1 MLRSSCNTRMI
12 NRWLGLVIS
21 YPRIDEGAMLR
32 LYEWGKN
39 DPHTYVDKA
48 ATWEVNPKV
57 HRNDPGIE
65 SDYQADPADARAR
78 YECLP
83 KNAEQAFFEMPEKIT
98 ECVDESR
105 KPICEVIIDE
115 MKRTITG
122 NDGEPVEIKF
132 VGPTMLDNP
141 VPVPGYDYFLSCDGG
156 LRGDSYA
163 ISVFHADKISD
174 ASPWICPNCASYKE
188 QVYENGQIVYKST
201 LLQSATYVQI
211 TNDNIGMIKDY
222 NPYQLEQEPISCGM
236 CGENPMMVNP
246 ALGVLRWYKRMGGD
260 KKDISINGRSLN
272 IPHVYEDLLVE
283 IKPFRATR
291 ATESNKPVD
300 YISVQQF
307 CDSLIRSLSISRSRF
322 DPWNSASI
330 VQGLQASTGTD
341 VQEIGYGQAEQFKRA
356 RIVKAMTYSNL
367 ITLLPNTKRDTE
379 WKRLMLKGSKID
391 HPTNGSKDLWDSETV
406 AIWLAA
412 TSQCQEL
419 ELRF

>member
-1 MLRSSCNTRMI
+1 
-12 NRWLGLVIS
+12 
-21 YPRIDEGAMLR
+21 
-32 LYEWGKN
+32 
-39 DPHTYVDKA
+39 
-48 ATWEVNPKV
+48 
-57 HRNDPGIE
+57 
-65 SDYQADPADARAR
+65 
-78 YECLP
+78 
-83 KNAEQAFFEMPEKIT
+83 
-98 ECVDESR
+98 
-105 KPICEVIIDE
+105 
-115 MKRTITG
+115 
-122 NDGEPVEIKF
+122 
-132 VGPTMLDNP
+132 
-141 VPVPGYDYFLSCDGG
+141 
-156 LRGDSYA
+156 
-163 ISVFHADKISD
+163 
-174 ASPWICPNCASYKE
+174 
-188 QVYENGQIVYKST
+188 
-201 LLQSATYVQI
+201 
-211 TNDNIGMIKDY
+211 
-222 NPYQLEQEPISCGM
+222 
-236 CGENPMMVNP
+236 
-246 ALGVLRWYKRMGGD
+246 MGGD